1 MTVVVTGASGHV
13 GANLVRILLARGER
27 VRALVHN
34 DQRAVEGLDVEVV
47 RGDICDPDRILPAF
61 RGADV
66 VYHAAGQVSI
76 LLSEWDTLE
85 AVNVCGARNVVDA
98 CLRCG
103 VRRLVHF
110 SSIEAFSDD
119 LPDALIDETS
129 PRAKEPDAQPYARSK
144 VEGERVVR
152 EGIARGL
159 DAVIVNPTAIIGPYD
174 YRRGP
179 MSDALLRLARGSL
192 PFLVEGG
199 FNWVD
204 VRDVAAGAIRAAEA
218 APPAAQYI
226 LAGHWVSLR
235 ELAVQL
241 EEITGAP
248 APRWTAPMGLA
259 RLGAPFI
266 TAYSHVTGQRA
277 LYTSASL
284 RPLRGYR
291 HVSPARATRDL
302 GYRPRP
308 FPETI
313 ADTVRWL
320 EEGGYL
326 TQARAHRRPSASY
339 SS

>member
-27 VRALVHN
+27 VRALVHR
-34 DQRAVEGLDVEVV
+34 DRRALERLDVEVV
-47 RGDICDPDRILPAF
+47 HGDICDPGLLLPAF

-66 VYHAAGQVSI
+66 VYHTAAHVSI
-76 LLSEWDTLE
+76 SMSEWGLLE
-85 AVNVCGARNVVDA
+85 AVNICGVRNVADA

-103 VRRLVHF
+103 VGRLVHF
-110 SSIEAFSDD
+110 SSIEAFFDE
-119 LPDALIDETS
+119 PPGAVIDETH
-129 PRAKEPDAQPYARSK
+129 PRAGGPGNLPYARSK
-144 VEGERVVR
+144 AAGEQAVR
-152 EGIARGL
+152 DGIARGL
-159 DAVIVNPTAIIGPYD
+159 DAVIVNPTAIIGPHD
-174 YRRGP
+174 YRGGP
-179 MSDALLRLARGSL
+179 MSEALLRLANGAL

-204 VRDVAAGAIRAAEA
+204 VRDVCEGAIRAAEA

-226 LAGHWVSLR
+226 LGGHWISLR
-235 ELAVQL
+235 GLAALL
-241 EEITGAP
+241 EKITGAP
-248 APRWTAPMGLA
+248 APRWTVPMGLA

-277 LYTSASL
+277 LYTRASL

-291 HVSPARATRDL
+291 RVSHALATREL

-308 FPETI
+308 FPETM
-313 ADTVRWL
+313 ADTVCWL

-326 TQARAHRRPSASY
+326 PRARARPSPSASY
-339 SS
+339 S